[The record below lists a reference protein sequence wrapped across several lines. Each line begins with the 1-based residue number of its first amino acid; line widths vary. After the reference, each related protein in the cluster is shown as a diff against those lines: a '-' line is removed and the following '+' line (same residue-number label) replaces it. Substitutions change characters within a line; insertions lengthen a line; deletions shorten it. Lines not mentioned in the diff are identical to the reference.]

1 MISAAK
7 LEEILSRY
15 PGEPSDLMDILHELQ
30 EEYGYLP
37 KEELKEVA
45 RRLGLPLTRVFSVA
59 TFYKG
64 FSLEPLPGVERRLG
78 DPHSQFSSLAASN
91 PGVTLAPK
99 GEHRIQVCLGTAC
112 HLQGVDRLLEAVS
125 RRLGIAPGKATPDR
139 RFSLEKVKCLGN
151 CDKAPLL
158 VVDRDHHTRVGID
171 KVTKIIKIYRSPK

>member
-7 LEEILSRY
+7 LDEILSRY

-30 EEYGYLP
+30 EEHGFLP
-37 KEELKEVA
+37 REELKDVA
-45 RRLGLPLTRVFSVA
+45 RRLNLPLTRVFSVA

-64 FSLEPLPGVERRLG
+64 FSLEPLPEVDRRLG
-78 DPHSQFSSLAASN
+78 DPHTQYSSLAASN

-99 GEHRIQVCLGTAC
+99 GEHRIRVCLGTAC
-112 HLQGVDRLLEAVS
+112 HLQGGDRLLEAVS
-125 RRLGIAPGKATPDR
+125 RRLNLAPGKATADR

-158 VVDRDHHTRVGID
+158 VVDRDNYTRVGVER
-171 KVTKIIKIYRSPK
+171 VTKILKTYRQPK